1 MRKQLLIFIASSILL
16 LQAQQLK
23 ITAEHFEGDESKG
36 VSVFSGNVKIKKG
49 SDELNASKVSI
60 YIDANRKPSKYIAQG
75 NVSFFIK
82 TESNATYRGSSQKVI
97 FLPQKKEYQF
107 YTNVHLLQLNE
118 HKQIDGD
125 EVIVNT
131 ALGQAKAIGAAKKP
145 VVMVF
150 DISDENVSK

>member
-1 MRKQLLIFIASSILL
+1 MRKQLLIFIASSTLL

-82 TESNATYRGSSQKVI
+82 TESNATYHGSSQKVI